1 MNRRLFQF
9 RYSFE
14 REVVEY
20 FAVVTIGS
28 TGAPTLTIGKGI
40 SSITRNS
47 AGQYTLRLQDA
58 SAKLLGVNVMFNS
71 GTSAAAAPIV
81 VVEGEDVAD
90 RSTPEIILQCR
101 AIDNS
106 TATDPADGEIM
117 MIKIAVRNAS
127 N

>member
-20 FAVVTIGS
+20 FAVVTIGA

-40 SSITRNS
+40 TSITRNS
-47 AGQYTLRLQDA
+47 AGQYTIRLQDA
-58 SAKLLGVNVMFNS
+58 SAKLLSCSVMFDS
-71 GTSAAAAPIV
+71 GTSAAAAPMV
-81 VVEGEDVAD
+81 VVEGEDVED
-90 RSTPEIILQCR
+90 IVTPEVILQCR

-106 TATDPADGEIM
+106 TATDPADGERM
-117 MIKIAVRNAS
+117 LIKLAVRNSS